1 MLNTNARESYAC
13 VQDLDSK
20 QVLHELVF
28 QPEGFK
34 AHFERYP
41 SSTTYLLL
49 LGKRIVQPDA
59 KEKQELDRFLRSFV
73 EANALSD
80 SLLDIFPF
88 FNHLPEPLA
97 PWKAKGKQINQ
108 EINRIINK
116 SLEER
121 RGWNWA
127 EHIMH
132 RQEAS
137 KLSPDAL
144 QCLLFE
150 LYLASSITTYIILQ
164 LLIKACIQHPE
175 AMREMQIELDTVVD
189 E

>member
-1 MLNTNARESYAC
+1 MPASRIWTASRYCMSWSFSRRVSRRILSDIHRVLRIFCCSENASFNPMRKRNKSSTGFC
-13 VQDLDSK
+13 VLLSK
-20 QVLHELVF
+20 QMHSQILCLI
-28 QPEGFK
+28 
-34 AHFERYP
+34 
-41 SSTTYLLL
+41 S
-49 LGKRIVQPDA
+49 
-59 KEKQELDRFLRSFV
+59 FL
-73 EANALSD
+73 
-80 SLLDIFPF
+80 F

-150 LYLASSITTYIILQ
+150 LYLASSITTYVILQ